1 MKTYLLVTIENRKIV
16 GTRKFYADTDQQ
28 AIGILIVEEQ
38 DADEEVYKN
47 WRRYELRDGNRLV
60 LAW

>member
-16 GTRKFYADTDQQ
+16 GTRTFYADTDQQ

-47 WRRYELRDGNRLV
+47 WRRYELRDGKRLV

>member
-16 GTRKFYADTDQQ
+16 GTRTFYADTDQQ

-47 WRRYELRDGNRLV
+47 WRRYELRDGKRQV